1 MSATSFVHPGVPAEL
16 ADEVRTAFAEAYGA
30 EPTLVARAPGRV
42 NLIGEHTDYNRGLV
56 LPLAL
61 PHATY
66 AAVAPRTDGQV
77 RIASAEQESAWS
89 GSVDAL
95 GPGEVSGWATYVA
108 GVLWAMREDGF
119 DVPGMDV
126 LVHGTVPTGAG
137 LSSSAALE
145 CSVAVA
151 VCGLTGVE
159 LDDDV
164 RRRLVD
170 ACVRAE
176 TEVAGAPTGGMDQ
189 TISLLAADGAA
200 LLIDFDDHSTRAV
213 ALPLEQASLALLV
226 TDTRV
231 SHALVDGGYAARRAD
246 CEQAAAEL
254 GLRSLRQASLEDVS
268 SITDE
273 RIRSRA
279 THVVTENQRV
289 AAAGDALAEH
299 DWAAVG
305 TLMRES
311 HVSMRD
317 DFEISCDEL
326 DVAVT
331 TAVEAGAIGARM
343 TGGGFGGSSIA
354 LVPVDRLDAVV
365 QAIDLAFAGA
375 GFRAPQHLRAEPG
388 PAAALVS

>member
-1 MSATSFVHPGVPAEL
+1 MTFVDPGIPAEQ
-16 ADEVRTAFAEAYGA
+16 ATEVRKAFEEAYGA
-30 EPTLVARAPGRV
+30 PPEVVGRAPGRV

-66 AAVAPRTDGQV
+66 AAVAPRADGRV
-77 RIASAEQESAWS
+77 RIASAEQEKAWS

-95 GPGEVSGWATYVA
+95 GPGQVDGWATYAA

-119 DVPGMDV
+119 DVGGLDV
-126 LVHGTVPTGAG
+126 LVHGTVPVGAG

-145 CSVAVA
+145 CAVAVA
-151 VCGLTGVE
+151 TCGVLDVS

-164 RRRLVD
+164 RQRLIS

-189 TISLLAADGAA
+189 TISLLAVDGSA
-200 LLIDFDDHSTRAV
+200 LLIDFDDHGTRPV
-213 ALPLEQASLALLV
+213 PLGLAEAGLALLV

-246 CEQAAAEL
+246 CEAAAETL
-254 GLRSLRQASLEDVS
+254 GVPSLRQAVGMDLSSLADDRV
-268 SITDE
+268 
-273 RIRSRA
+273 RRRA
-279 THVVTENQRV
+279 THVVSEIQRV
-289 AAAGDALAEH
+289 ERAAAGLAAEDWTDVGALFR
-299 DWAAVG
+299 D
-305 TLMRES
+305 S

-365 QAIDLAFAGA
+365 RAIDLAFVTA
-375 GFRAPQHLRAEPG
+375 GFRPPQHLLAEPG
-388 PAAALVS
+388 PAADLIS